1 MPQPNRSRTPV
12 LATALTGLALLTVQT
27 TAGAA
32 APTAPLPAER
42 VKVLQ
47 AVVDC
52 RKLTADAERL
62 ACFDRATAVLDE
74 AEKPGEV
81 VVVDQARV
89 REVKRQAFGLTLPS
103 LSLFGSGAA
112 ATRDEPIRQVDLV
125 LASVRELAPGRYVF
139 TTVEGA
145 TWLQLDGDM
154 PVAPRKGDAL
164 VVTPGMLGSFF
175 CKVNHRS
182 AVRCK
187 REN

>member
-1 MPQPNRSRTPV
+1 MTQMNRPASPILGTL
-12 LATALTGLALLTVQT
+12 LAGLTLVAAQ
-27 TAGAA
+27 AAYGAPA
-32 APTAPLPAER
+32 APPLPAER

-74 AEKPGEV
+74 AEKTGAV

-103 LSLFGSGAA
+103 LSLFGGGSA
-112 ATRDEPIRQVDLV
+112 ATRDEPLKQVELSID
-125 LASVRELAPGRYVF
+125 AVRELAPGRFVF

-145 TWLQLDGDM
+145 TWIQLDGDL
-154 PVAPRKGDAL
+154 PVAPRKGSPL
-164 VVTPGMLGSFF
+164 VVTPGMLGRFF
-175 CKVNHRS
+175 CKVGHQS